1 MASPITPTFGA
12 LGATSGAKLCT
23 AQGIH
28 SSRPRY
34 GSSASVCLRFR
45 SALRDDGR
53 VHLVRGV
60 EVEES
65 KHSTTGTLIDPPYD
79 IAGSMI
85 VRGERF

>member
-1 MASPITPTFGA
+1 MFTVRHADNCDIECASG
-12 LGATSGAKLCT
+12 
-23 AQGIH
+23 
-28 SSRPRY
+28 RPLY

-45 SALRDDGR
+45 SALRDEGR
-53 VHLVRGV
+53 VHVVRRV
-60 EVEES
+60 KVEEP